1 MQKHQEV
8 LLLDLKGQQEMMVLM
23 ELTELQV
30 HKGQQVTMVQ
40 LELTEQLVLLA
51 HKD

>member
-1 MQKHQEV
+1 
-8 LLLDLKGQQEMMVLM
+8 MMVLM